1 MELATHH
8 GAMRPFGDTADLGLD
23 FGSSDRPLLVTA
35 LLAQCGE
42 PSDAAFWWSQPVGL
56 RIGALLRLL
65 AATDQGS
72 RQLTFTARCA
82 QASCGETFEFEVP
95 LHALPDGSGDDGP
108 IRVQLDAERSVTLRR
123 PTGDDLRRWRE
134 AQPGSRAEALHA
146 MLDTLVI
153 EGEVQQRDE
162 GVLSRSI
169 AAADPLV
176 AFSVACRCPACGS
189 ASEVPIDLEAV
200 ALARLGAHQLA
211 LLREV
216 HRFASHY
223 GWTESEVLAVP
234 SARRARYLGLIE
246 DER

>member
-1 MELATHH
+1 MDRTAPHA
-8 GAMRPFGDTADLGLD
+8 AMRPFGDTADLGLD
-23 FGSSDRPLLVTA
+23 FGNPDRPLLVTA
-35 LLAQCGE
+35 LLVQCGE
-42 PSDAAFWWSQPVGL
+42 PNDPAFWWSQPVGL

-65 AATDQGS
+65 AATDQGG
-72 RQLTFTARCA
+72 RQLAFTARCA
-82 QASCGETFEFEVP
+82 QASCGEAFEFEVP
-95 LHALPDGSGDDGP
+95 LHALPDRSGDDGP

-146 MLDTLVI
+146 MLDALVI
-153 EGEVQQRDE
+153 DGEVQQRDE
-162 GVLSRSI
+162 AALARSI
-169 AAADPLV
+169 ATADPLV
-176 AFSVACRCPACGS
+176 AFSVSCSCPACGA

-200 ALARLGAHQLA
+200 ALARLSTHQLA

-216 HRFASHY
+216 HRFASRY

-234 SARRARYLGLIE
+234 PARRACYLALIE